1 MSFQIWNNGMSYVS
15 DAASTYSPN
24 KEHLLPAT
32 YTACTKQTTNST
44 TKLRLSFTAQNVQET
59 LAITRTK
66 QTTNTYKHSSNSR
79 PKAGCCCVLS
89 FSFSLLSFFHP
100 LLCHFVHLHISFFKH
115 TFIYFFYHLIAALML
130 FIRHSVFIND
140 IINPFLFY
148 QFFYFFFVF

>member
-1 MSFQIWNNGMSYVS
+1 MKEKTRSFQIWNNGMSYVS

-44 TKLRLSFTAQNVQET
+44 TKLRLSFTAQNAQET

-79 PKAGCCCVLS
+79 PKASCCCVL
-89 FSFSLLSFFHP
+89 FLLLFSLSFLISSPTPLCTPSHLLFQTHIYIFFLSPHR
-100 LLCHFVHLHISFFKH
+100 CTHALHTSSRLHK
-115 TFIYFFYHLIAALML
+115 
-130 FIRHSVFIND
+130 
-140 IINPFLFY
+140 
-148 QFFYFFFVF
+148 

>member
-1 MSFQIWNNGMSYVS
+1 MKEKTRSFQIWNNGMSYVS

-79 PKAGCCCVLS
+79 PKAGCCCVL
-89 FSFSLLSFFHP
+89 FLLLFSLSFLLSYATLYTFTSPFSNTHLYIFFITSS
-100 LLCHFVHLHISFFKH
+100 LHSCSSYVIPS
-115 TFIYFFYHLIAALML
+115 
-130 FIRHSVFIND
+130 S
-140 IINPFLFY
+140 
-148 QFFYFFFVF
+148 

>member
-1 MSFQIWNNGMSYVS
+1 MKEKTRSFQIWNNGMSYVS

-44 TKLRLSFTAQNVQET
+44 TKLRL
-59 LAITRTK
+59 R
-66 QTTNTYKHSSNSR
+66 
-79 PKAGCCCVLS
+79 S
-89 FSFSLLSFFHP
+89 FSSSLLSFFP
-100 LLCHFVHLHISFFKH
+100 PFLRHFVRLHISFFKH

-130 FIRHSVFIND
+130 FIRHPVFIND